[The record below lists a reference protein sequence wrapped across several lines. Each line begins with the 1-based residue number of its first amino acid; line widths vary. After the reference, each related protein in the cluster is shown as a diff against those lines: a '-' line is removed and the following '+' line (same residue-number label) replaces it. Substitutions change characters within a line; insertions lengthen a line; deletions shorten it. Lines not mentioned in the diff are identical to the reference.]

1 MSTACRLARPPAALI
16 SPATFSPAAAS
27 RSRMPTAQ
35 PSSASRRAMAAL
47 TPWAPQVTM
56 RGRSS
61 SPPLSTPHSSLLRP
75 PLLVFRSTRQHPGGF
90 IGDHD
95 LVVLVLDV
103 DLGDDDAAIAFRRRA
118 HRDDLDL
125 AV

>member
-1 MSTACRLARPPAALI
+1 MSTECRLARPPAALI
-16 SPATFSPAAAS
+16 SPTTFSPAAAS

-35 PSSASRRAMAAL
+35 PSSASRRAMAAPMPL
-47 TPWAPQVTM
+47 APPVTM
-56 RGRSS
+56 TVRSF
-61 SPPLSTPHSSLLRP
+61 SPRMSTPHSCSLRC
-75 PLLVFRSTRQHPGGF
+75 PLLDFRSTRQHPGGF

-118 HRDDLDL
+118 HRDDLD
-125 AV
+125 